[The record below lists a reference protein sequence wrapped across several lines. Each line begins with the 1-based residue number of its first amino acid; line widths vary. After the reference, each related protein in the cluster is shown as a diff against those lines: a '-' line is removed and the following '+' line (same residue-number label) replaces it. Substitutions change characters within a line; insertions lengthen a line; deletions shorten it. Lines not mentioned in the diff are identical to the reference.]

1 VAYINE
7 FIIKVDNDYLSLNRR
22 FTKSVFG
29 PLTIPLLF
37 IVRLRF
43 FDFFVR
49 MCRLKAF
56 WNVIFPVPVTLNL
69 FLALEFVFTL
79 GILWY
84 ALLLHPTGAP
94 HWQRLMGP
102 FGQCC
107 SLAKWKAIFLKGA
120 QR

>member
-1 VAYINE
+1 M
-7 FIIKVDNDYLSLNRR
+7 DNDYLSLNSRL
-22 FTKSVFG
+22 TKSVLG
-29 PLTIPLLF
+29 PLTRPLLF

-56 WNVIFPVPVTLNL
+56 WNVIFPVPVTLNR

-84 ALLLHPTGAP
+84 ALLLYPAGAL
-94 HWQRLMGP
+94 HGQRLMEP

-107 SLAKWKAIFLKGA
+107 FLC
-120 QR
+120 QMESNFP